1 MTTTRT
7 QPAAPVYVPLDKR
20 ALLAISGED
29 GRSFLQGLITNDVDT
44 LTPDHAIYAA
54 LLTPQG
60 KYLYDFFLVEHD
72 GAIFLDCA
80 ADRRNE
86 LKRRLAMYKLRAK
99 VVIDDAADDLQPYAL
114 IGRGAPEALGLREE
128 PGHCR
133 PFRGGVA
140 YIDPRLTA
148 MGARAILPAESAAAL
163 LTNGFSAA
171 DAATYDALRISLG
184 VPDSGIDLVP
194 EKSFPLECGFEELNG
209 VDFDKGCYVGQEV
222 TARMKHRSL
231 VRRRLF
237 PVAFNGPTPETGASV
252 TRDGADA
259 GEIRSVADGTGL
271 ALLKLDHARAAIEL
285 GETLA
290 TDDASA
296 RPERPDWM
304 RLDRD

>member
-1 MTTTRT
+1 M
-7 QPAAPVYVPLDKR
+7 
-20 ALLAISGED
+20 LAISGED
-29 GRSFLQGLITNDVDT
+29 ARSFLQGLITNDMDA

-72 GAIFLDCA
+72 GTILLDCT
-80 ADRRNE
+80 ADRRE
-86 LKRRLAMYKLRAK
+86 GLKRRLAMYKLRAK
-99 VVIDDAADDLQPYAL
+99 VAIDDAAEDIQIYAL

-140 YIDPRLTA
+140 YVDPRLSA
-148 MGARAILPAESAAAL
+148 MGARAILPADSASAL
-163 LTNGFSAA
+163 LTTEFSAA
-171 DAATYDALRISLG
+171 DAATYEALRISLG
-184 VPDSGIDLVP
+184 IPESGIDLVP

-259 GEIRSVADGTGL
+259 GEIRSVADGVGL
-271 ALLKLDHARAAIEL
+271 ALLKLDHARAAIETGAPL
-285 GETLA
+285 EIGNARAMLE
-290 TDDASA
+290 
-296 RPERPDWM
+296 RPEWIGLPESD
-304 RLDRD
+304 